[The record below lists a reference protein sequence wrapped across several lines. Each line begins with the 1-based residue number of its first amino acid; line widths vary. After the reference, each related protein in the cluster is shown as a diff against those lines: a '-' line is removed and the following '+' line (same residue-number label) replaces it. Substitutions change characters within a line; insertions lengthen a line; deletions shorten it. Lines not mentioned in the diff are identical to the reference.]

1 MYGRCRSS
9 CCHCCHRRVAHPLRF
24 LQRVGI
30 PKSKDNPG
38 TDGTFP
44 GFRGSRLTARSISSF
59 RPRIFS
65 TALDRE
71 NPIFCKIAEPKL
83 GPVSKSQL
91 LGIDGATNFPQAGR
105 SWARE
110 FGVRSERFAT
120 PFNLIHIIKAVYH
133 FQSTRSRKHRGRRT
147 ISRFHSACVSLPSS
161 SPSLSSPRLR

>member
-1 MYGRCRSS
+1 MGLVMPSGLHRTYAGGSS
-9 CCHCCHRRVAHPLRF
+9 FAFFAKGGHSP
-24 LQRVGI
+24 
-30 PKSKDNPG
+30 
-38 TDGTFP
+38 
-44 GFRGSRLTARSISSF
+44 RSISSF
-59 RPRIFS
+59 RPRIFP

-110 FGVRSERFAT
+110 FGVMSERFAT